1 MEEQDRL
8 VKLPCKSVFYI
19 VDEVNPKYAFV
30 MSCPIKDLRVNEIE
44 KIDKDNHTYIKCD
57 EELVGGTGH
66 GDEYCLST
74 YICTK
79 CGKTINLSKY

>member
-1 MEEQDRL
+1 MFKKTKKIMECE
-8 VKLPCKSVFYI
+8 
-19 VDEVNPKYAFV
+19 
-30 MSCPIKDLRVNEIE
+30 LRIE
-44 KIDKDNHTYIKCD
+44 YLENLICHGKHTYIKCD

-79 CGKTINLSKY
+79 CGKTIKRNSIR

>member
-1 MEEQDRL
+1 MKGNIEYTPKTIEI
-8 VKLPCKSVFYI
+8 KLLK
-19 VDEVNPKYAFV
+19 
-30 MSCPIKDLRVNEIE
+30 
-44 KIDKDNHTYIKCD
+44 IKCD

-79 CGKTINLSKY
+79 CGKTIKRNSIR